1 MIAERHS
8 VFIGRLRQEFGQS
21 CSAKSC
27 VDIQPL
33 PERFAARRAGLGFI
47 GKHTGILNQQFGPWL
62 LISEILTNLNLAT
75 DELTQGDCGTCDHC
89 QRRCPTGA
97 LNQDY
102 EMDARL
108 CIAYL
113 TIEHKGV
120 IPRELRPLMKDWI
133 FGCDECLDICPFTSK
148 SKETNWKD
156 LMPEF
161 GVGPRISIEDLFEI
175 QSNTRHEKRF
185 QL

>member
-1 MIAERHS
+1 
-8 VFIGRLRQEFGQS
+8 
-21 CSAKSC
+21 
-27 VDIQPL
+27 
-33 PERFAARRAGLGFI
+33 
-47 GKHTGILNQQFGPWL
+47 
-62 LISEILTNLNLAT
+62 
-75 DELTQGDCGTCDHC
+75 
-89 QRRCPTGA
+89 
-97 LNQDY
+97 
-102 EMDARL
+102 MDARL

-113 TIEHKGV
+113 TIEYKGV
-120 IPRELRPLMKDWI
+120 IQRELRPLMKDWI

-185 QL
+185 QHTTLRRVNRKQMFRNACVVLGNSGSRNAVDYLKKALDDKSPMVRIHAAWALGHLG